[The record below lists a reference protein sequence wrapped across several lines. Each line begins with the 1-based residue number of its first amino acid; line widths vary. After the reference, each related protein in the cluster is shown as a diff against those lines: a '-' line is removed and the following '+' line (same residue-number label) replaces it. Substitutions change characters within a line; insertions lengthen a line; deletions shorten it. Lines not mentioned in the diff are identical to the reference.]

1 MQHPSEHTKD
11 LASIV
16 REETDDGRLIVRF
29 LVDAMQGRLQGS
41 KPCHRLDACRQL
53 VALGFDDALDHI
65 PDTTG
70 PARRNGALTPRAS
83 NIPASLDRVDRVDKL
98 DKRLAELIRKETDDG
113 RAAVRFLVDV
123 MQGTLDGFKPR
134 HRLAAAKELLRR
146 GFPKPADAPTSPR
159 QAPSTLDRD
168 APASGNGRRPQYDSS
183 RRYGSQ
189 SSDNPKDYDDIDLDD
204 YSQNLY
210 ERDCYGHKA
219 LLKIY
224 GSENAVSAANRA
236 NFEYRI
242 SMTENEKVALLTED
256 PNVESCYGYN
266 ALLYIFGSKAAV
278 IAANKG
284 AAEYNLRKRQAPV
297 ASPPTSPSTPPEAH
311 EKYPTPSWNTRL
323 EIVPQP
329 PDERSRG
336 LSVPALGAGLGSVE
350 LLADT
355 GEELVHHHPGGAAEE
370 PLADPGDDARQ
381 VDVSGDG
388 HLGLATLLFGEAEDA
403 LAPDGGA
410 RAAPL
415 DDDPVR
421 FGARLVG
428 HVDGAGEGAG
438 YGRDADLGLNLVAVL
453 SDSLVPRASG
463 DAPRQH
469 LRRLQG
475 SPHRLAAGGQPV

>member
-16 REETDDGRLIVRF
+16 HEETDDGRLIVRF
-29 LVDAMQGRLQGS
+29 LVDVMQGSLDGS

-53 VALGFDDALDHI
+53 VALGFEEARDHI
-65 PDTTG
+65 PGTTG
-70 PARRNGALTPRAS
+70 AARRNGAQTHHAS
-83 NIPASLDRVDRVDKL
+83 NIPASLHRVDRVDRK
-98 DKRLAELIRKETDDG
+98 LAELIRKETDDG
-113 RAAVRFLVDV
+113 RAAVRFLIDV
-123 MQGTLDGFKPR
+123 MQGTLDGFKPH

-189 SSDNPKDYDDIDLDD
+189 SSDNPKDYDDNNLDD
-204 YSQNLY
+204 YSRNLY

-284 AAEYNLRKRQAPV
+284 AAGYNLRKRQAEETAV
-297 ASPPTSPSTPPEAH
+297 
-311 EKYPTPSWNTRL
+311 TPSHPDAGPSIIDEQATDQTSTRGEAGECRDDHMKEVPWSKPSYKPEL
-323 EIVPQP
+323 SRWEIKAMNKDRLYVDSP
-329 PDERSRG
+329 RG
-336 LSVPALGAGLGSVE
+336 LSSDLPIDS
-350 LLADT
+350 
-355 GEELVHHHPGGAAEE
+355 
-370 PLADPGDDARQ
+370 AR
-381 VDVSGDG
+381 G
-388 HLGLATLLFGEAEDA
+388 
-403 LAPDGGA
+403 P
-410 RAAPL
+410 
-415 DDDPVR
+415 
-421 FGARLVG
+421 
-428 HVDGAGEGAG
+428 
-438 YGRDADLGLNLVAVL
+438 
-453 SDSLVPRASG
+453 
-463 DAPRQH
+463 
-469 LRRLQG
+469 
-475 SPHRLAAGGQPV
+475 

>member
-1 MQHPSEHTKD
+1 MH
-11 LASIV
+11 
-16 REETDDGRLIVRF
+16 EETDDGRLIVRF

-53 VALGFDDALDHI
+53 VALGFDEARDHI

-70 PARRNGALTPRAS
+70 AARRNGAQTHHAS

-123 MQGTLDGFKPR
+123 MQGSLDGFKPH

-168 APASGNGRRPQYDSS
+168 APASGNRRRPQYDSS

-189 SSDNPKDYDDIDLDD
+189 SSDNPKDYDDNDLDD

-242 SMTENEKVALLTED
+242 SMTENEKVALVTED

-284 AAEYNLRKRQAPV
+284 AAEYNLRKRQAEETAV
-297 ASPPTSPSTPPEAH
+297 
-311 EKYPTPSWNTRL
+311 TPSHPDAEPSIIDEQATDETSTRGEAGECRDDHMKEVPWSKPSYKPEL
-323 EIVPQP
+323 SRWEIKAMNKDRLYVDSP
-329 PDERSRG
+329 RG
-336 LSVPALGAGLGSVE
+336 LSSDLPIDS
-350 LLADT
+350 
-355 GEELVHHHPGGAAEE
+355 
-370 PLADPGDDARQ
+370 AR
-381 VDVSGDG
+381 G
-388 HLGLATLLFGEAEDA
+388 
-403 LAPDGGA
+403 P
-410 RAAPL
+410 
-415 DDDPVR
+415 
-421 FGARLVG
+421 
-428 HVDGAGEGAG
+428 
-438 YGRDADLGLNLVAVL
+438 
-453 SDSLVPRASG
+453 
-463 DAPRQH
+463 
-469 LRRLQG
+469 
-475 SPHRLAAGGQPV
+475 

>member
-1 MQHPSEHTKD
+1 MPLTSEHAKD

-29 LVDAMQGRLQGS
+29 LVDAMQGRLEGS

-53 VALGFDDALDHI
+53 VALGFEDGRNLI

-70 PARRNGALTPRAS
+70 AARHNGAPTHRA
-83 NIPASLDRVDRVDKL
+83 NGAQPALGRVDRL
-98 DKRLAELIRKETDDG
+98 DKKLAELIRKETDDG

-123 MQGTLDGFKPR
+123 MQGSLDGFKPH

-146 GFPKPADAPTSPR
+146 GFPKPAGAPTSPR

-189 SSDNPKDYDDIDLDD
+189 SSDNPKDYDDNVLDD

-236 NFEYRI
+236 NFEYRT

-284 AAEYNLRKRQAPV
+284 AAEYNLRKRQAEETAV
-297 ASPPTSPSTPPEAH
+297 
-311 EKYPTPSWNTRL
+311 TPSHPDAGPSIIDEQATDETSTHTGGEAGECRDDHMKEVPWSKPSYKPELSRWEIKAMNKDRL
-323 EIVPQP
+323 YVDSP
-329 PDERSRG
+329 RG
-336 LSVPALGAGLGSVE
+336 LSSDLPIYS
-350 LLADT
+350 
-355 GEELVHHHPGGAAEE
+355 
-370 PLADPGDDARQ
+370 AR
-381 VDVSGDG
+381 G
-388 HLGLATLLFGEAEDA
+388 
-403 LAPDGGA
+403 P
-410 RAAPL
+410 
-415 DDDPVR
+415 
-421 FGARLVG
+421 
-428 HVDGAGEGAG
+428 
-438 YGRDADLGLNLVAVL
+438 
-453 SDSLVPRASG
+453 
-463 DAPRQH
+463 
-469 LRRLQG
+469 
-475 SPHRLAAGGQPV
+475 